1 MARKI
6 RASGSDDGHAA
17 STTVST
23 LMRLRVVRDDLPAL
37 ERPLGLPAPPTQ
49 LFVGGGTPYSDLDVR
64 GIVCRQVYTH
74 TDREDLSHSVGAI
87 R

>member
-1 MARKI
+1 L
-6 RASGSDDGHAA
+6 
-17 STTVST
+17 VYLFT
-23 LMRLRVVRDDLPAL
+23 LIILRVVRDDLPAL

-74 TDREDLSHSVGAI
+74 RDREDLSHSVGAI